1 MVVRLIDIAV
11 RLKSQPAGLLCR
23 ARMGLFLVVIAVE
36 TSNLAHTRACV
47 SKIEKYAKLTREI
60 NLTVSQVCNFYT
72 CVSFSVVLQTKLGLG
87 CLTVEVSRSH
97 AFRHTHA
104 W

>member
-1 MVVRLIDIAV
+1 MVVSLIDISV
-11 RLKSQPAGLLCR
+11 RLNSQRAGLLCW
-23 ARMGLFLVVIAVE
+23 ATMGRILVVIAVE
-36 TSNLAHTRACV
+36 TSNLAHARACV

-60 NLTVSQVCNFYT
+60 NLTDSQVSNFYT

>member
-1 MVVRLIDIAV
+1 MQSKNGAIPR
-11 RLKSQPAGLLCR
+11 RNCSGNLKSS
-23 ARMGLFLVVIAVE
+23 
-36 TSNLAHTRACV
+36 THTRACV